1 MGNIL
6 LGNILI
12 ESQTFKSYRTTWEEQ
27 EEEDNSTM
35 GILFNTSWSLLGT
48 LKGFI
53 VWMACNVLT
62 MHYLNQIQEQY
73 SPL

>member
-12 ESQTFKSYRTTWEEQ
+12 ESQTFKSYRSTSEE
-27 EEEDNSTM
+27 EEEDNLTM
-35 GILFNTSWSLLGT
+35 GILFNTSWSLIGT